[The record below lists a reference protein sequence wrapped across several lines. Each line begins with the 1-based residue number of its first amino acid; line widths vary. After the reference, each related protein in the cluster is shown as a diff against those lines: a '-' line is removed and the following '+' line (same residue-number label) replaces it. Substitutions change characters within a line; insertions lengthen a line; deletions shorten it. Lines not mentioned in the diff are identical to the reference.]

1 MAPPPVPAVFSVTPP
16 QSVASS
22 VSFNTLFLLSSVIKL
37 YLCSLLLL
45 MLGLGIL

>member
-16 QSVASS
+16 QSVLSS
-22 VSFNTLFLLSSVIKL
+22 VSFNGLFLLPSVIKL

-45 MLGLGIL
+45 T